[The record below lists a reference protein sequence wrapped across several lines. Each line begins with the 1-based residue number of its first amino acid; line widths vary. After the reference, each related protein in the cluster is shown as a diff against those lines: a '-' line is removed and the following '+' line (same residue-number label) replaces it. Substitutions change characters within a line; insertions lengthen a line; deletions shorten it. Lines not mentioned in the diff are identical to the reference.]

1 MLLHGFKAKESGGNA
16 RILSLPYNTPRPSH
30 FPSRCGRPGRNP
42 ACPNRRRRGLPVS
55 GEKPKKTYKIGQIA
69 GLLGLKPFV
78 LRFWET
84 EFPALEPIRTPK
96 GQRVYTEAHLRLLKT
111 IQRLLHE
118 EGMTLEGARRK
129 LAERERGNQLK
140 TLVERELLAIRSLLD
155 PKD

>member
-1 MLLHGFKAKESGGNA
+1 
-16 RILSLPYNTPRPSH
+16 
-30 FPSRCGRPGRNP
+30 
-42 ACPNRRRRGLPVS
+42 VS

-140 TLVERELLAIRSLLD
+140 TLVESELLAIRSLLD